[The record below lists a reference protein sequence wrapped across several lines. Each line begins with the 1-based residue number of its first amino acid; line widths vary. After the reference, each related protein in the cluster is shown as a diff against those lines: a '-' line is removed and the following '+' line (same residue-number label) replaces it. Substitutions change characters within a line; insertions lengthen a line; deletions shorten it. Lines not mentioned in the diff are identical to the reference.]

1 MSKSP
6 AAGGGRPEDLPD
18 DPVVAALNPEQGK
31 AVLHGEGPLLVLA
44 GAGSGKTRVL
54 THRLAYLVR
63 RQGVPPDRIFAVTFT
78 NKAAAEMKH
87 RAERLLGGSAAG
99 LWIGTFHSICLR
111 LLRRHAERVGF
122 PRGIGVSDQDDSVAL
137 LAEVLK
143 RRGAGG
149 DKRGARA
156 MHAVISAAKNRAW
169 TPDDLRKQSRNPER
183 ERQAAAWE
191 EYQSALREQGKA
203 DFDDLLLL
211 AARLLEQPEIGP
223 RYADH
228 FLHLLVDE
236 FQDTNRIQLQLVR
249 TLAVGPGGHGN
260 ITAVG
265 DDDQSIYR
273 WRGAEVANILRFE
286 DHFPGTRIVTLAQ
299 NYRSTGAILE
309 LANAVIRHN
318 RGRHPKELWTGN
330 DEGERPAFHLGAD
343 EEDEARWVA
352 ARIAAQRRAEV
363 ETAWSDFAILYR
375 VHAASRPLEEALFE
389 RAIPYVVVGG
399 TAFYQRMEVKDLLA
413 YLRLALNP
421 RDSVSFRRALRAP
434 SRGIGDTGA
443 ERIAAHVAT
452 TDGDFVAACCL
463 RAEELGI
470 RGEARKR
477 LREFGELLAEIARR
491 ADEEPEPLLR
501 LVLERTK
508 YLEWLRGEE
517 KAGADPT
524 GERAEEFEERRA
536 NVLELLSGA
545 ARFSAVTTEKGL
557 AAYMDQVALY
567 TNLDTSALGDDRVRL
582 MTVHN
587 AKGLEFPHVLLAGLE
602 EGLFPHASSMEDDE
616 ALEEERRL
624 FYVGVTRAMRTLS
637 LSASDLRRRMNTAS
651 VGGPSRFLAEA
662 ASVLPEAGV
671 GRRLA
676 APSTWGMGRDDGG
689 WRGGRPGGSAGRPGG
704 AGGWSGGSGGT
715 GRSSGHGTARDADD
729 GDAAWLEDRNDSGPS
744 RPDADHGAPGRP
756 RAGETRRTVSGET
769 RRPGA
774 AEPGRARPAKKRLI
788 GRIVTHRI
796 FGEGMVELQDG
807 DGDEARL
814 TVFFPGQGRKKILA
828 RFLELPD

>member
-1 MSKSP
+1 MITPS
-6 AAGGGRPEDLPD
+6 AAGGPGEGSLPE
-18 DPVVAALNPEQGK
+18 DPVVAALNPKQGE

-63 RQGVPPDRIFAVTFT
+63 RRSVPPGRIFAVTFT
-78 NKAAAEMKH
+78 NKAAAEMKQ

-111 LLRRHAERVGF
+111 LLRRHSERVGF

-156 MHAVISAAKNRAW
+156 MHALISAAKNRAW
-169 TPDDLRKQSRNPER
+169 TPDDLRKQSRHPER

-223 RYADH
+223 RYADQ

-236 FQDTNRIQLQLVR
+236 FQDTNRIQLHLVR
-249 TLAVGPGGHGN
+249 MLAIGPGGHGN
-260 ITAVG
+260 IMAVG

-273 WRGAEVANILRFE
+273 WRGAEVANILRFA
-286 DHFPGTRIVTLAQ
+286 DHFPGTRVVTLAQ

-330 DEGERPAFHLGAD
+330 EEGERPAFHLGAD

-352 ARIAAQRRAEV
+352 ARVAARRREEV

-434 SRGIGDTGA
+434 ARGVGATGV
-443 ERIAAHVAT
+443 ERITAHVAT
-452 TDGDFVAACCL
+452 TGGDFVAACIL
-463 RAEELGI
+463 HAEELGV

-477 LREFGELLAEIARR
+477 LRAFGELLAEVARR

-508 YLEWLRGEE
+508 YLEWLRGED

-545 ARFSAVTTEKGL
+545 ARFSAVTTEGGL
-557 AAYMDQVALY
+557 APYLDQVALY

-616 ALEEERRL
+616 ELEEERRL

-651 VGGPSRFLAEA
+651 AGGPSRFLAEA
-662 ASVLPEAGV
+662 AEVLPEAGV

-676 APSTWGMGRDDGG
+676 APSTWGIGRGDGG
-689 WRGGRPGGSAGRPGG
+689 WRGGRAGGSTGRPAG
-704 AGGWSGGSGGT
+704 AGGWSGGSGRT
-715 GRSSGHGTARDADD
+715 GRSSGHGTARDAEDEGAVGLPEPTDD
-729 GDAAWLEDRNDSGPS
+729 ELSWSAGGAGDARGTGAGKSGRS
-744 RPDADHGAPGRP
+744 GRP
-756 RAGETRRTVSGET
+756 
-769 RRPGA
+769 
-774 AEPGRARPAKKRLI
+774 RPAKKRLV
-788 GRIVTHRI
+788 GRVVTHRI
-796 FGEGMVELQDG
+796 FGEGTVELQDG

-814 TVFFPGQGRKKILA
+814 TVFFPGAGRKKILA

>member
-1 MSKSP
+1 MIIPSAS
-6 AAGGGRPEDLPD
+6 GGRGEGPVPD
-18 DPVVAALNPEQGK
+18 DPVVAALNPEQGE

-63 RQGVPPDRIFAVTFT
+63 RRGVPPERIFAVTFT
-78 NKAAAEMKH
+78 NKAATEMKQ

-111 LLRRHAERVGF
+111 LLRRHAERIGF
-122 PRGIGVSDQDDSVAL
+122 PQGIGVSDQDDSVLL

-149 DKRGARA
+149 DKRSARA
-156 MHAVISAAKNRAW
+156 MHAVISSAKNRAW
-169 TPDDLRKQSRNPER
+169 TPDDLRQRSRHPER
-183 ERQAAAWE
+183 ERHAAAWE
-191 EYQSALREQGKA
+191 EYQTALRDQGKA

-249 TLAVGPGGHGN
+249 TLAIGPGGHGN
-260 ITAVG
+260 IMAVG

-273 WRGAEVANILRFE
+273 WRGAEVANILNFA
-286 DHFPGTRIVTLAQ
+286 DHFPGTRVVTLAR

-352 ARIAAQRRAEV
+352 ARIAARRRAEV

-413 YLRLALNP
+413 YLRLALHP

-434 SRGIGDTGA
+434 ARGIGDTGL
-443 ERIAAHVAT
+443 ERISAQVAAAG
-452 TDGDFVAACCL
+452 GDFVAVCRLQAD
-463 RAEELGI
+463 ELGI

-477 LREFGELLAEIARR
+477 LRAFGELLAELAQR

-501 LVLERTK
+501 LVLERTN

-517 KAGADPT
+517 KAGADPA
-524 GERAEEFEERRA
+524 GEAAAEFEERRA

-545 ARFSAVTTEKGL
+545 ARFSAASAERGL
-557 AAYMDQVALY
+557 AAYLDQVALY
-567 TNLDTSALGDDRVRL
+567 TNLDSSAFGDDRVRL

-616 ALEEERRL
+616 ELEEERRL

-651 VGGPSRFLAEA
+651 AGGPSRFLAEA

-671 GRRLA
+671 GRRIA
-676 APSTWGMGRDDGG
+676 APSTWGSEPGDSDWRAETGG
-689 WRGGRPGGSAGRPGG
+689 
-704 AGGWSGGSGGT
+704 
-715 GRSSGHGTARDADD
+715 GRSSRPGVAGGRSGGPGRSSRAPGHGATPEAK
-729 GDAAWLEDRNDSGPS
+729 
-744 RPDADHGAPGRP
+744 
-756 RAGETRRTVSGET
+756 
-769 RRPGA
+769 
-774 AEPGRARPAKKRLI
+774 PGRARAPKRRLV
-788 GRIVTHRI
+788 GRTVTHRI
-796 FGEGMVELQDG
+796 FGEGTVELQDG

>member
-1 MSKSP
+1 
-6 AAGGGRPEDLPD
+6 
-18 DPVVAALNPEQGK
+18 
-31 AVLHGEGPLLVLA
+31 
-44 GAGSGKTRVL
+44 
-54 THRLAYLVR
+54 
-63 RQGVPPDRIFAVTFT
+63 
-78 NKAAAEMKH
+78 
-87 RAERLLGGSAAG
+87 
-99 LWIGTFHSICLR
+99 
-111 LLRRHAERVGF
+111 
-122 PRGIGVSDQDDSVAL
+122 
-137 LAEVLK
+137 
-143 RRGAGG
+143 
-149 DKRGARA
+149 
-156 MHAVISAAKNRAW
+156 
-169 TPDDLRKQSRNPER
+169 
-183 ERQAAAWE
+183 
-191 EYQSALREQGKA
+191 
-203 DFDDLLLL
+203 
-211 AARLLEQPEIGP
+211 
-223 RYADH
+223 
-228 FLHLLVDE
+228 
-236 FQDTNRIQLQLVR
+236 VR
-249 TLAVGPGGHGN
+249 TLAIGPGGHGN
-260 ITAVG
+260 IMAVG

-273 WRGAEVANILRFE
+273 WRGAEVANILKFA
-286 DHFPGTRIVTLAQ
+286 DHFPGTRVVTLAQ

-318 RGRHPKELWTGN
+318 RGRHPKELWTSN

-352 ARIAAQRRAEV
+352 ARIAARRREEV
-363 ETAWSDFAILYR
+363 ATAWSDFAILYR

-389 RAIPYVVVGG
+389 RAVPYVVVGG

-434 SRGIGDTGA
+434 ARGIGDTGV
-443 ERIAAHVAT
+443 ERITAYVAT
-452 TDGDFVAACCL
+452 SGGDFVAACCL
-463 RAEELGI
+463 DAEELGI

-477 LREFGELLAEIARR
+477 LRDFGELLAEVARR

-508 YLEWLRGEE
+508 YFEWLRGEDN
-517 KAGADPT
+517 AGADPM
-524 GERAEEFEERRA
+524 GERAKEFEERRA
-536 NVLELLSGA
+536 NLMELLSGA

-651 VGGPSRFLAEA
+651 VGGASRFLAEA
-662 ASVLPEAGV
+662 ASVLPEAGA

-676 APSTWGMGRDDGG
+676 APSTWGMGRGE
-689 WRGGRPGGSAGRPGG
+689 RTGGSLGRPGG
-704 AGGWSGGSGGT
+704 AGGWSGGSGRP

-729 GDAAWLEDRNDSGPS
+729 GDAAWLEDLNKDEPS
-744 RPDADHGAPGRP
+744 RPAASRGAPRRP
-756 RAGETRRTVSGET
+756 GAGET

-774 AEPGRARPAKKRLI
+774 GETRRPGAGQPGRTRPPKNRLV
-788 GRIVTHRI
+788 GRVVTHRI
-796 FGEGMVELQDG
+796 FGEGTVELQDG
-807 DGDEARL
+807 EGDEARL

-828 RFLELPD
+828 RFLELLD